1 MAVWTLIAHDSLSLP
16 ATSVTWSS
24 IPTDGTYDHLC
35 IKVSARTDS
44 SYVYDQY
51 RIKLNSD
58 SGTNYGQTWL
68 VASTSTPSSAR
79 NTSIANY
86 FDNIYGLPGSA
97 VLADTFGL
105 MECWIPNYA
114 NSANYK
120 SLIAK
125 GVMPNNSTTNNE
137 WFVQLSAGLWTSTAA
152 ITTIVLSNGRPGGS
166 DFVAN
171 STFDLYGITGA

>member
-1 MAVWTLIAHDSLSLP
+1 MAVWTHLAHDALSLP
-16 ATSVTWSS
+16 ATLVTWSS

-51 RIKLNSD
+51 QIRLNGD
-58 SGTNYGQTWL
+58 TATNYCSTRL
-68 VASTSTPSSAR
+68 VAHTATPASLR
-79 NTSIANY
+79 NTSAANY

-97 VLADTFGL
+97 VEADTFGSL
-105 MECWIPNYA
+105 ECWIPHYA

-120 SLIAK
+120 SLIMK
-125 GVMPNNSTTNNE
+125 GVMPNTSTTDNE
-137 WFVQLSAGLWTSTAA
+137 WFLALTAGLWTNTAA
-152 ITTIVLSNGRPGGS
+152 ITTIRIGNGRPGAS

-171 STFDLYGITGA
+171 STFDLYGILGA